1 MRPHLHLS
9 VTLALALLLAPAA
22 SMAQEA
28 LPALYHFSGSI
39 YPGVV
44 LQAELTIGQG
54 AISGTLV
61 RSGRD
66 RPSVLEGT
74 VLADGHV
81 DLYVRGDFEKLRGTI
96 HGTLTRSGPDSRR
109 VLTGEWRDE
118 DGRNPRPL
126 ELDETARYV
135 SLRARKD
142 DDLEVTCRYPV
153 LVDGSPAGVVANRAV
168 RDEAMGWLEDALAR
182 EPTVPRTFRAL
193 RFEDT
198 LVEKTPQILSRLVR
212 IVAQDGDG
220 APPHVTFRAENLR
233 LVGDQVVPLRLAELF
248 RPGSPYLQTLSTLAQ
263 EELEKVVAPT
273 QVTGA
278 LVQLQED
285 DLQNFTISPS
295 ALEFV
300 IPSSRAGTPGPDD
313 VLVSIPLTPLA
324 HLLDP
329 QGPLGGAAS

>member
-1 MRPHLHLS
+1 MTPRLELS
-9 VTLALALLLAPAA
+9 ATLALALLFAPA
-22 SMAQEA
+22 SSSAQEA
-28 LPALYHFSGSI
+28 LPALYHFAGSI
-39 YPGVV
+39 DPDVA

-54 AISGTLV
+54 AVSGTLV

-81 DLYVRGDFEKLRGTI
+81 DLYVRGDFEQLRGTI
-96 HGTLTRSGPDSRR
+96 HGTLTRSGPESRR

-135 SLRARKD
+135 SLRARRD

-153 LVDGSPAGVVANRAV
+153 LLGSSPAILAANRAV
-168 RDEAMGWLEDALAR
+168 RDEAMGWLQQTLAG
-182 EPTVPRTFRAL
+182 EPSVRLASRAL

-198 LVEKTPQILSRLVR
+198 LVEDTPQVLSRLVR
-212 IVAQDGDG
+212 IVTQDGDDV
-220 APPHVTFRAENLR
+220 PPHVTFRAENLR
-233 LVGDQVVPLRLAELF
+233 LVGDRVVPLRLADLF

-285 DLQNFTISPS
+285 DLQNFTLSPS
-295 ALEFV
+295 ALGFV

-313 VLVSIPLTPLA
+313 VLVSIPLAPLA

-329 QGPLGGAAS
+329 QGPLGVAAR